1 MTSKSYIMGV
11 DIGTSS
17 TKAVLFNERGEVICR
32 EATHYE
38 LVTDETGKA
47 EESPTEIFEA
57 VITSIQGVMK
67 NIDKTELR
75 GISFSSAMH
84 SLIMVGAD
92 GELLTE
98 CITWADGR
106 SSEALENIKRDNYL
120 FQLYEA
126 TGTPIHP
133 MSPFAKICWLKEDEA
148 QLFHRAEKFVDIKSY
163 ILNRLFDV
171 WVMDESLASGTGLY
185 NILEHDWEFEAM
197 EIVKLTPDYLPK
209 VVPETYQ
216 LHGVKKEYAEL
227 MGIPENLPFIVGGSD
242 GALANIGIQAT
253 GRNDV
258 TITVG
263 TSGAVR
269 KLTNEFQVD
278 SRGRTFCYGAGD
290 GYFIAGG
297 AVNNG
302 GKVVEWGLQQFGS
315 ESEIMNRDFTSFIA
329 HIDEV
334 PPGASGLLFQPYLL
348 GERAPFWTNDI
359 RGGFVGLTINHSKAH
374 FVRAILEGIAFNLAE
389 VYEAVAAPD
398 DIIYVTGGIS
408 GHEAWCRLLADIL
421 DREVRVPH
429 TIEGSSLGA
438 AIIGMRSLGI
448 LKTLNLEQTLPIKA
462 VYHPSENTKKYAE
475 LRPIF
480 KQVTTQLMASYSM
493 LNSWQKKFDYNS

>member
-1 MTSKSYIMGV
+1 MGV

-17 TKAVLFNERGEVICR
+17 TKAVLFNEQGEVIHR
-32 EATHYE
+32 EAIHYN

-57 VITSIQGVMK
+57 VITSIRHVMSK
-67 NIDKTELR
+67 INKADLR

-84 SLIMVGAD
+84 SLIAAKSN

-106 SSEALENIKRDNYL
+106 SSEALENVKRDNYL

-133 MSPFAKICWLKEDEA
+133 MSPFAKICWLKETEPE
-148 QLFHRAEKFVDIKSY
+148 LFNRTEKFIDIKAY
-163 ILNRLFDV
+163 ILYRFFGV

-197 EIVKLTPDYLPK
+197 EIVKLTPDFFPK

-216 LHGVKKEYAEL
+216 LRGMKAKYVEF
-227 MGIPENLPFIVGGSD
+227 MGIPDDVPLIVGGSD

-302 GKVVEWGLQQFGS
+302 GKVVEWGLEQFGS
-315 ESEIMNRDFTSFIA
+315 ESEIANRDFASFIA
-329 HIDEV
+329 RIDEV
-334 PPGASGLLFQPYLL
+334 NPGAAGLLFQPYLL

-359 RGGFVGLTINHSKAH
+359 RGGFVGLTINHTKAH
-374 FVRAILEGIAFNLAE
+374 FIRAILEGIAFNLAE
-389 VYEAVAAPD
+389 VYEAVSAPD

-408 GHEAWCRLLADIL
+408 AHEPWCRLLADIL
-421 DREVRVPH
+421 NREIRVPH

-448 LKTLNLEQTLPIKA
+448 LKDLNLQKTLPIKA
-462 VYHPSENTKKYAE
+462 IYHPSENVEKYAE
-475 LRPIF
+475 LRLIF
-480 KQVTTQLMASYSM
+480 TQVSTQLMSSYSQ
-493 LNSWQKKFDYNS
+493 LNSWQKKFEINS